1 MKTNN
6 NFFYFFICLVI
17 VMIIS
22 LQYSFWFSHTGYLNY
37 KKVKSE
43 VFEQQQEVI
52 AKEENNNKL
61 YSEVTSL
68 RNNSSVLE
76 SLARENMGYIKKG
89 EFFYSVQ

>member
-6 NFFYFFICLVI
+6 NFFYIFISLV
-17 VMIIS
+17 VLMIFA

-43 VFEQQQEVI
+43 VFVQQEEVV

-68 RNNSSVLE
+68 RNNSSVIE
-76 SLARENMGYIKKG
+76 SLARENMGYVKKG